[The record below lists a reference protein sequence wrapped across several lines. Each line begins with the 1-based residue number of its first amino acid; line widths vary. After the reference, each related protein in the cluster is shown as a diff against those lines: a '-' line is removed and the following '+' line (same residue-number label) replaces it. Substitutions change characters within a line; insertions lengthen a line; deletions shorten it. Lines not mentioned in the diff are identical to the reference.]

1 MVEQRTEDVV
11 LHREAAFDHYEEH
24 EREDTRRHPF
34 MDWRLNISHV
44 LSLIGAVGAG
54 LFAFLSLGHEVE
66 LNKLE
71 ARGRL
76 ALLKSEIQSTD
87 SGLNARIAALED
99 KSSMRTSERQDADAA
114 IRQDLKDIKAEMARH
129 AQQDDRRFKGADR

>member
-1 MVEQRTEDVV
+1 MVEQHKEEDVV
-11 LHREAAFDHYEEH
+11 IHRSTAFDHMDEEA
-24 EREDTRRHPF
+24 REHQRHPF

-99 KSSMRTSERQDADAA
+99 KSSMRTSERQEADAA
-114 IRQDLKDIKAEMARH
+114 IRQELKDIKADIARH